1 VSAMDA
7 AAWDAIISRL
17 PDPHLLQSWEW
28 AQVKSRAGWKADPLT
43 WPAPDGDARTQAA
56 ALVLERQAQAG
67 PLRLPL
73 KVLYLP
79 KGPLLDWSDERLR
92 GEILGQ
98 IEALARQ
105 RGAIFVKIDPDVIV
119 GTGLPGQGEER
130 ALGAQV
136 TSELGQR
143 GWRFSDE
150 QIQFRNTMWI
160 DLTTSEEDL
169 LAQMKPKTRYNLRLA
184 ERKDVH
190 IRSGSAED
198 FPLLYRMYAETA
210 LRDGFVIR
218 DEGYYHTVWSIF
230 AQAGLADFL
239 IAEVE
244 GEPVAG
250 VVMLRFGQRAYYL
263 YGMSRAAH
271 REKMP
276 NVLLQWE
283 AICRAKAAGCTV
295 YDLWGAPGEF
305 DEGDSMWGVYRFK
318 EGLGAQ
324 VIRTL
329 GAWDYPVHPGLYRW
343 YTQVLPRI
351 LSVMRR
357 RGMQN
362 LQAQ

>member
-1 VSAMDA
+1 MDA
-7 AAWDAIISRL
+7 ATWDQLIAGL
-17 PDPHLLQSWEW
+17 PDPHLLQTWEW
-28 AQVKSRAGWKADPLT
+28 GQVKARAGWRADPLA
-43 WPAPDGDARTQAA
+43 WPAGSAAPQAA

-73 KVLYLP
+73 RVLYVP
-79 KGPLLDWSDERLR
+79 KGPLLDWDDERLR
-92 GEILGQ
+92 GEVLGE
-98 IEALARQ
+98 IEALARR

-119 GTGLPGQGEER
+119 GTGLPGQGEENP
-130 ALGAQV
+130 LGAQV
-136 TSELGQR
+136 RSELGQR

-160 DLTTSEEDL
+160 DLRQGEEEL

-184 ERKDVH
+184 ERKGVTV
-190 IRSGSAED
+190 RAGSAVD
-198 FPLLYRMYAETA
+198 FPLLYRMYTETA

-218 DEGYYHTVWSIF
+218 DESYYRSVWSTF
-230 AQAGLADFL
+230 SQAGLADFL

-244 GEPVAG
+244 GQPVGG
-250 VVMLRFGQRAYYL
+250 VVLLRFGQRAYYL

-276 NVLLQWE
+276 NVLLQWG

-295 YDLWGAPGEF
+295 YDLWGAPDEF

-324 VIRTL
+324 VVRTL
-329 GAWDYPVHPGLYRW
+329 GAWDFPVRPGLYRW

-351 LSVMRR
+351 LSIMRR
-357 RGMQN
+357 KGMQN
-362 LQAQ
+362 LRNI